1 MSFFLHG
8 DIDNF
13 GDIANIATFA
23 SAFFLSFIAS
33 ECYSDI
39 FLLRRARDESLVI
52 PWRYLG
58 GSLDVTLP
66 NTYPNRSHLLRSTPC
81 PSPVPFL
88 LKIK

>member
-66 NTYPNRSHLLRSTPC
+66 NTYPKRIKTT
-81 PSPVPFL
+81 
-88 LKIK
+88 KIPRLGRVGGILYS